1 MDSDSLAAH
10 ENVGQS
16 EAWQLRMFRR
26 SLKKQQKMDALSAI
40 LGKLENQNCLL
51 VTCGDNNGA
60 LNWKIRHNGGDWS
73 WADGEATG
81 VAQIGQ
87 LTGDPVSLM
96 DRDYPQLA
104 FPDNTFDIVVT
115 VDVHEHLPAP
125 EALNLELAR
134 VTKPGGRII
143 ISTPNGDERKLA
155 VRIKNLLGMTR
166 EIYGHIVIGFE
177 VSELE
182 AQMRR
187 VGVSPS
193 FSMTYSRFFTE
204 MMELMINFAY
214 VKILKKDRGLKVD
227 GQIAPQTQDQLES
240 VGVPYRLYTW
250 VFPFL
255 WLVSR
260 MDRLIPFS
268 SGYAVV
274 VEGKKAT

>member
-1 MDSDSLAAH
+1 MDSDSLAPH

-16 EAWQLRMFRR
+16 GAWQLQMFRR
-26 SLKKQQKMDALSAI
+26 SLKKQQKMEALSAI
-40 LGKLENQNCLL
+40 LGTLDNQSCLL
-51 VTCGDNNGA
+51 VTCGDNNGT
-60 LNWKIRHNGGDWS
+60 LNWKIRQNGGRWS
-73 WADGEATG
+73 WADGEAAG

-87 LTGDPVSLM
+87 LTGDPVALM
-96 DRDYPQLA
+96 DRDRPQLA
-104 FPDNTFDIVVT
+104 FPDNTFDSVVT

-125 EALNLELAR
+125 EDLNFELVR
-134 VTKPGGRII
+134 VTRPGGRII

-166 EIYGHIVIGFE
+166 EVYGHFVIGYE
-177 VSELE
+177 ISELE
-182 AQMRR
+182 EQMRR

-214 VKILKKDRGLKVD
+214 VKILKKDRGLKLH

-240 VGVPYRLYTW
+240 VGTSYRLYTW
-250 VFPFL
+250 VYPIL
-255 WLVSR
+255 WLVSLL
-260 MDRLIPFS
+260 DHLIPFS

-274 VEGKKAT
+274 VEGKKAG